1 MPGDQLIG
9 YVIEIVAD
17 DVRLRSNSQYIVA
30 VAFDQRSLPAGRNG
44 AERVPSMAG
53 DQTKF
58 GGRNAELFLDVGV
71 GLG

>member
-9 YVIEIVAD
+9 YGIEIVAD
-17 DVRLRSNSQYIVA
+17 DVRLRSNSHYIVA
-30 VAFDQRSLPAGRNG
+30 DGFDQRSPPAGRSG

-58 GGRNAELFLDVGV
+58 GGRNAELFLDVG
-71 GLG
+71 LR